1 MASKYLVYA
10 DLETASECDLRGAGV
25 YKYAEHPST
34 RVQMFSYMLRGESKA
49 SLWVPEEGQRMP
61 KDLKEFIRDPE
72 CIFMFH
78 NAQFDRIL
86 LHTLSIV
93 LPVQRFRCMMIQAMS
108 HSLPGGLEALGTVL
122 KIDEDKAKIKDG
134 KRLVL
139 MFCKPQKNAKTGEL
153 TWRTYE
159 TNPEDWEQ
167 YKEYCRRDT
176 EVMPL
181 IHSKLPAFNYPKRPE
196 LDYWF
201 LDQDL
206 NDRGMPVDLEL
217 VDAAQRAIDDTRVRL
232 NKQTVELTEGEVQAA
247 TQRDALMDYLKET
260 YGMDIDDMK
269 KSTVERLLDDPETDP
284 AIRELLI
291 LRRASTTSSTAK
303 YKKMRTVACSDGRIR
318 GAIQFNGAKRTARDA
333 GRMVQPQNFPSRG
346 LLKYKEVMIGIKAL
360 KHDMAY
366 DLGFDVMHLA
376 SSALRYTIAAPKGK
390 KFVIADLSAIEGRGL
405 AWVADEK
412 WKVQAYQESDADPKA
427 PDLYMLSYAKSF
439 NVPPSTVTKDQ
450 RQIGK
455 VLELACLG
463 PDTKV
468 LTEKRGF
475 VPIVNVTTSD
485 RVWDGCNWVRHS
497 GLVDRGERWT
507 IELNGIR
514 VTEDHLITIGPTWK
528 QAQQLATNRFMNGL
542 ALATGLAN
550 LPLSNLPSVKLEE
563 CPSSKCNAL
572 AEKSRILLNG
582 LMSGLVKP
590 HAVISVLRK
599 RQKPTLKN
607 TVNTQTLLKTWRLEG
622 DSLIEYP
629 LLLQDATTVT
639 QSSIGITVAEEY
651 MFAMSGEKVEGLSW
665 NMSKPLKDST
675 TRILKWIE
683 STMTKVMSLETS
695 GLFLKAKIA
704 RIKDLFTKC
713 KNRSTSLKQKM
724 RVYDLSYCGP
734 KNRFMILSSKGPMLV
749 HNCGYGGGVG
759 AFVNFASAFKIDLEA
774 LSDKLVSVLP
784 DDVFNEAQ
792 GFYDWAVSRELKTFG
807 LSKTAFSAIDA
818 TKRLWRSGHPAT
830 CKFWAD
836 VEDSIRQALMFG
848 KPGEPYPF
856 GIDGFAAEKYRNWIL
871 VHMPSGRRL
880 CYPGMQMTDNGKR
893 LVFQGENQFTKQWS
907 LIPTGGP
914 KCTENIVQ
922 AISRDIFKHGQKLA
936 DEAGYKT
943 ILVVHDELVCEVPD
957 SDEFTVSALEGFM
970 TQQPPW
976 AKSLPLAAK
985 GFETYR
991 YHKED

>member
-1 MASKYLVYA
+1 MRKKYLIYA
-10 DLETASECDLRGAGV
+10 DLETASECDLKAAGA

-34 RVQMFSYMLRGESKA
+34 RVQMFSYLRKGESKA
-49 SLWVPEEGQRMP
+49 SLWVPEEGQKMP
-61 KDLKEFIRDPE
+61 KDLKRFIEDPN

-86 LHTLSIV
+86 LHTLGIAM
-93 LPVQRFRCMMIQAMS
+93 PVQRFRCMMIQAMS

-122 KIDEDKAKIKDG
+122 KIDEDKAKMKDG

-139 MFCKPQKNAKTGEL
+139 MFCKPQKNAKTGAL

-159 TNPEDWEQ
+159 TNPDEWEQ
-167 YKEYCRRDT
+167 YKEYCKRDT

-181 IHSKLPAFNYPKRPE
+181 IHGRLPAFNYPKHPE

-232 NKQTVELTEGEVQAA
+232 DKQTVELTEGEVQAA
-247 TQRDALMDYLKET
+247 TQRDALMDYLKDT

-269 KSTVERLLDDPETDP
+269 KSTVERLLDDPETSP

-303 YKKMRTVACSDGRIR
+303 YKKMRAVACSDGRIR

-346 LLKYKEVMIGIKAL
+346 LLKHKEVMMGIKAL

-405 AWVADEK
+405 SWVADEK

-439 NVPPSTVTKDQ
+439 KVDPRSVSKDD

-455 VLELACLG
+455 VLEL
-463 PDTKV
+463 
-468 LTEKRGF
+468 
-475 VPIVNVTTSD
+475 S
-485 RVWDGCNWVRHS
+485 
-497 GLVDRGERWT
+497 
-507 IELNGIR
+507 
-514 VTEDHLITIGPTWK
+514 
-528 QAQQLATNRFMNGL
+528 M
-542 ALATGLAN
+542 
-550 LPLSNLPSVKLEE
+550 
-563 CPSSKCNAL
+563 
-572 AEKSRILLNG
+572 
-582 LMSGLVKP
+582 
-590 HAVISVLRK
+590 
-599 RQKPTLKN
+599 
-607 TVNTQTLLKTWRLEG
+607 
-622 DSLIEYP
+622 
-629 LLLQDATTVT
+629 
-639 QSSIGITVAEEY
+639 
-651 MFAMSGEKVEGLSW
+651 
-665 NMSKPLKDST
+665 
-675 TRILKWIE
+675 
-683 STMTKVMSLETS
+683 
-695 GLFLKAKIA
+695 
-704 RIKDLFTKC
+704 
-713 KNRSTSLKQKM
+713 
-724 RVYDLSYCGP
+724 
-734 KNRFMILSSKGPMLV
+734 
-749 HNCGYGGGVG
+749 GYGGGVG

-774 LSDKLVSVLP
+774 LSDKLISVLP

-792 GFYDWAVSRELKTFG
+792 GFYDWAVSMELKTFG

-836 VEDSIRQALMFG
+836 VEDAVRQALMFG
-848 KPGEPYPF
+848 KPGKLYPF
-856 GIDGFAAEKYRNWIL
+856 SIDGFATEKYRNWIFI
-871 VHMPSGRRL
+871 HMPSGRRL
-880 CYPGMQMTDNGKR
+880 CYPGMQMTDNGRR

-957 SDEFTVSALEGFM
+957 SGEFTVSALEGFM
-970 TQQPPW
+970 SEQPPW